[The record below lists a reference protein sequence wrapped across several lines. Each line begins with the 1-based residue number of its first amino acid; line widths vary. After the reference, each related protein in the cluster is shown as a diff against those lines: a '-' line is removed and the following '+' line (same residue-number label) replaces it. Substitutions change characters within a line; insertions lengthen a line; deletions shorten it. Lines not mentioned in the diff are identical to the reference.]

1 MLPTPSSI
9 KTRDRS
15 RRMPTSSISN
25 GSKRIIKR
33 LCGLQLQLVMEEQVA
48 CRAIRARQE
57 AAVPRPR
64 VVHLKLN
71 LRLRG
76 RADARINIRIV
87 SALVTPGSN
96 GTRRRSPLRMP
107 MILNMQ
113 KKIETMR
120 RTTLL
125 ASSPKALFEAQDL
138 PREARWRRTCMD
150 LTRGRTG
157 SRNAKT
163 RMTGRHETN
172 TCNRKASEEA
182 EEARQAAEVEVAEAA
197 VEAKEIVIV
206 TIKALRA
213 EEMIDH
219 VQLHQPTEAATKAEV
234 ARAADV
240 VAAVTPVGWI
250 KMAANKSELENKTRM
265 MPSSGGETRRWRSLT
280 HREPAR
286 RVTLTVICDWQ
297 HKSPVSRIVIVDRCK
312 REQGEPPRLRQVE
325 ASITV
330 ESTGLWAQQLE
341 SSTTEYSPRGR
352 PQRSSRYCGVNSQRS
367 RKTKQACA
375 TTTSTS

>member
-1 MLPTPSSI
+1 
-9 KTRDRS
+9 
-15 RRMPTSSISN
+15 
-25 GSKRIIKR
+25 
-33 LCGLQLQLVMEEQVA
+33 
-48 CRAIRARQE
+48 
-57 AAVPRPR
+57 
-64 VVHLKLN
+64 
-71 LRLRG
+71 
-76 RADARINIRIV
+76 
-87 SALVTPGSN
+87 
-96 GTRRRSPLRMP
+96 